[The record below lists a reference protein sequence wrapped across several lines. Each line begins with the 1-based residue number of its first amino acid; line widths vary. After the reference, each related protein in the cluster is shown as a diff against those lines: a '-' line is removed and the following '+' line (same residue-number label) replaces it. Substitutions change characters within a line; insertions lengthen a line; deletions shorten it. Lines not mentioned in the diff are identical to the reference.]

1 MPCSIYVK
9 VLVYKTLHKIL
20 IHFLQCSD
28 AYAIKALFEHLSDPR
43 TFIALF
49 GPGCA
54 LATEPVASVARFWNL
69 IQVNSL
75 NEFLNTNTFYEVEL
89 THN

>member
-1 MPCSIYVK
+1 M
-9 VLVYKTLHKIL
+9 

-28 AYAIKALFEHLSDPR
+28 AYAIKALIEHLSDPL

-54 LATEPVASVARFWNL
+54 LATEPVASVAHFWNL

-75 NEFLNTNTFYEVEL
+75 NEFLDTNTFYEVEL
-89 THN
+89 TQN

>member
-1 MPCSIYVK
+1 M
-9 VLVYKTLHKIL
+9 

-28 AYAIKALFEHLSDPR
+28 AYAIKALIEHLSDPL
-43 TFIALF
+43 TNFIALF

-54 LATEPVASVARFWNL
+54 LATEPVASVTRFWNL

-89 THN
+89 TQN